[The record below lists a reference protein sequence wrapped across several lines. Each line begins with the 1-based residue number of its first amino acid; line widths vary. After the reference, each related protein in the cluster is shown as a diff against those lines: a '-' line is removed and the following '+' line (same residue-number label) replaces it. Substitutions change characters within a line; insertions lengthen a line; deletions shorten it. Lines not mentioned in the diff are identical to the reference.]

1 MTAGQQFPNHS
12 PSESPDA
19 HGIHRSPGDADYRL
33 AVDKQ
38 ARAMLALAT
47 SRHSE
52 FAQDCR
58 TDPGQIVNH
67 WSDDVTIG
75 YVHALAHTSLN
86 SSSTATI
93 DDQNDLLGLFSP
105 AMQAGE
111 RNVIRVQFN
120 EGREYTA
127 RRNFTLLHELGHYL
141 QQTDD
146 VLADQLFVISSA
158 NYNKRFEESA
168 CNRFASLSLLPD
180 DYVTAL
186 MAGEPLNAIVARDIF
201 ESGRGSGK
209 SRRMRVSRPVVV
221 RRMADFLPS
230 HGSIALVQDGNLN
243 TRVHADGVIDYGGEP
258 TPAERA
264 GMDAYHREHSEP
276 YATGLVINHPNAP
289 TAAPPAA
296 SSASSTSVSKATR
309 VSIAHSYGRS
319 DYFFIVTAPQP

>member
-1 MTAGQQFPNHS
+1 MIANQQLSAHDPAV
-12 PSESPDA
+12 SPDDHKA
-19 HGIHRSPGDADYRL
+19 SRFPGDAGYRL
-33 AVDKQ
+33 AVDRQ
-38 ARAMLALAT
+38 ARAMLALAS
-47 SRHSE
+47 SRHPD
-52 FAQDCR
+52 FVQDCLA
-58 TDPGQIVNH
+58 DPGRIVDH

-75 YVHALAHTSLN
+75 YVHALAHTSL
-86 SSSTATI
+86 SSAGTATV
-93 DDQNDLLGLFSP
+93 DDQTDLLGLFSP
-105 AMQAGE
+105 AMRVGE
-111 RNVIRVQFN
+111 RNVIRIQFN
-120 EGREYTA
+120 ETREYTA

-146 VLADQLFVISSA
+146 ALADQLFVISSA

-180 DYVTAL
+180 DYVTAR

-209 SRRMRVSRPVVV
+209 SRRMRASRPVVV

-264 GMDAYHREHSEP
+264 GMDAYLGEHGEP
-276 YATGLVINHPNAP
+276 YADGLTIDVSGSPSVGSI
-289 TAAPPAA
+289 PAA
-296 SSASSTSVSKATR
+296 SAATR
-309 VSIAHSYGRS
+309 VSIARSYGRS
-319 DYFFIVTAPQP
+319 DYFFIVATPQP